1 MKMKTKLEFALGIA
15 KKAGC
20 VLASAPLVCEGARD
34 HKLSLVL
41 LAQDASLNTK
51 KKITNT
57 CAYYKVKLYNVGL
70 SMLEL
75 SDAVGCQ
82 RLTAAVGIKNHSVSR
97 LVNDALQAESIK
109 E

>member
-1 MKMKTKLEFALGIA
+1 MKSKLEFALGIA

-20 VLASAPLVCEGARD
+20 VIASTPLVCEGVRD
-34 HKLSLVL
+34 KKLALVI
-41 LAQDASLNTK
+41 LADDASANTK

-57 CAYYKVKLYNVGL
+57 CSFYNVKLYNVGL

-82 RLTAAVGIKNHSVSR
+82 RLTAAVGIKNHPVTK